1 MCIRDSYGVYDAGS
15 RSLTYARGGH
25 EVPVIF
31 GPDGEVSELPHQEGA
46 VLCVFPDTPLDVQT
60 VQIPPG
66 HTLLMYTDGGID
78 AMNIEEEFF
87 GIDNLKRTIAGALDA
102 PVQELCDLVI
112 AELLSFQPEAQYDDA
127 TLVAVRTLPG

>member
-1 MCIRDSYGVYDAGS
+1 
-15 RSLTYARGGH
+15 
-25 EVPVIF
+25 
-31 GPDGEVSELPHQEGA
+31 
-46 VLCVFPDTPLDVQT
+46 
-60 VQIPPG
+60 
-66 HTLLMYTDGGID
+66 
-78 AMNIEEEFF
+78 MNIEEEFF